1 MLPFSKPFFLFR
13 HGLASI
19 KGQTSQP
26 GHEDIDQAFSQQAAM
41 LSRHE
46 FSTPEDVVGLIDSSF
61 RPELA
66 ADLERKRQTKS
77 KVDAMAYKLD
87 QVADWKAWSA
97 PLGVKLLGL
106 RVLLVI
112 LKL

>member
-1 MLPFSKPFFLFR
+1 
-13 HGLASI
+13 
-19 KGQTSQP
+19 
-26 GHEDIDQAFSQQAAM
+26 M

-46 FSTPEDVVGLIDSSF
+46 FSTPEEVVGLIDSSF

-87 QVADWKAWSA
+87 QVADWKTWSA
-97 PLGVKLLGL
+97 PLGVKLMGL
-106 RVLLVI
+106 RVLVVHFSEGETKSGTHQVVGTDSRKPLQECI
-112 LKL
+112 CSAMSL